1 MTIAH
6 SDGHATTSYDRYRAL
21 LAVSEAIVAHRD
33 LSALFHELAGRLHQV
48 VHFDYLGLILHEA
61 ASHSM
66 RLHMLEASEPTPQP
80 WVEFP
85 VGEAPA
91 GLVWQT
97 QQPLILSDLAEETRW
112 PRFMEQVRPS
122 GGRSVCEL
130 PLSTAR
136 RRLGTLVFVSK
147 RPSDYDAAG
156 VGFLQLVANQVAL
169 AVENALAFREIEALR
184 DKLAEEKAYLEEEA
198 RTERHHGEIVGES
211 AALRHVLK
219 QVETVAPTDS
229 TVLILGET
237 GTGKELIARAV
248 HDLSPRQGRTFV
260 KLNCAA
266 LPTGLLESELFGH
279 EKGAFTGAISQ
290 KVGRFE
296 LAHLGTLFLDEVG
309 DIPSELQPKL
319 LRVLQEQEFERLGG
333 TRTIRVDVRLVAAT
347 NRDLDRM
354 VADGRFRDDLYYRLN
369 VFPVLLPPLRQRRD
383 DIPRLVRHFTQ
394 RFAVRMGRRIE
405 TIPTRVLEALSRYPW
420 PGNVRELQNVI
431 ERAVILSPGAS
442 LQVPLGDLPP
452 PAAQPAVAASAA
464 MTLADAEREHILAA
478 LRDTGWVVGGPRG
491 ASARLGMKRSTLQK
505 KMKKLGIV
513 RPE

>member
-169 AVENALAFREIEALR
+169 AVENALAFREIEAFR
-184 DKLAEEKAYLEEEA
+184 DKLAEERAYLEEEV
-198 RTERHHGEIVGES
+198 RTEQHFGEIVGES
-211 AALRHVLK
+211 AVLRRVLK
-219 QVETVAPTDS
+219 QVETFAPTDS
-229 TVLILGET
+229 PSSSA
-237 GTGKELIARAV
+237 AR
-248 HDLSPRQGRTFV
+248 
-260 KLNCAA
+260 
-266 LPTGLLESELFGH
+266 
-279 EKGAFTGAISQ
+279 
-290 KVGRFE
+290 
-296 LAHLGTLFLDEVG
+296 
-309 DIPSELQPKL
+309 
-319 LRVLQEQEFERLGG
+319 
-333 TRTIRVDVRLVAAT
+333 
-347 NRDLDRM
+347 
-354 VADGRFRDDLYYRLN
+354 
-369 VFPVLLPPLRQRRD
+369 
-383 DIPRLVRHFTQ
+383 
-394 RFAVRMGRRIE
+394 
-405 TIPTRVLEALSRYPW
+405 PTRARSS
-420 PGNVRELQNVI
+420 
-431 ERAVILSPGAS
+431 SPA
-442 LQVPLGDLPP
+442 PC
-452 PAAQPAVAASAA
+452 
-464 MTLADAEREHILAA
+464 T
-478 LRDTGWVVGGPRG
+478 T
-491 ASARLGMKRSTLQK
+491 
-505 KMKKLGIV
+505 
-513 RPE
+513 